1 MPSWNIHIAHA
12 ETLLAREGGIAAAV
26 RDRNAFLLGNVVPD
40 IRVGYM
46 VPGIADPLPYRITH
60 FAKPGHIPKPRE
72 WEFWDTYIVPAFA
85 GAAPSGIVPGPDEV
99 VERVADDR
107 EPISWE
113 ELLGAEARADASA
126 GAGTGPD
133 PEHESALAAAV
144 PCPLFPLQED
154 IERLNRIHYPH
165 RYVGAPPLAEES
177 AGAHAC
183 TKADVAQSLRDML
196 LGIWVHLLADNIWNT
211 RVNEHLDSIGGKPS
225 EEFRIKKQ
233 GDFDWFGKTLGI
245 ASIVRATDRVVE
257 AAARY
262 PQYSISRDEVLYTAG
277 VVHEVVRE
285 NPGDPEHPPYR
296 LLNDEFFSST
306 FEEVAATAERLF
318 NERMAGCLL

>member
-12 ETLLAREGGIAAAV
+12 ETLLAREGGLAASV
-26 RDRNAFLLGNVVPD
+26 CDRNAFLFGNVVPD

-46 VPGIADPLPYRITH
+46 VPGIADPLPYRIAH
-60 FAKPGHIPKPRE
+60 FAKPGHIPKPRA

-85 GAAPSGIVPGPDEV
+85 GAAPSGIVAAPDEV
-99 VERVADDR
+99 VEQV
-107 EPISWE
+107 
-113 ELLGAEARADASA
+113 A
-126 GAGTGPD
+126 GAD
-133 PEHESALAAAV
+133 PSWSESFAGIDLARAV

-154 IERLNRIHYPH
+154 IERLDRIHYPQ

-183 TKADVAQSLRDML
+183 AAADVAQSMRDML

-211 RVNEHLDSIGGKPS
+211 RVNEYLDSIGGKPS

-233 GDFDWFGKTLGI
+233 GDFDWFGKTLAI
-245 ASIVRATDRVVE
+245 SSIVRATDRVV
-257 AAARY
+257 AAAASY
-262 PQYSISRDEVLYTAG
+262 PQYPISRDEVLYTAG
-277 VVHEVVRE
+277 VVHEIVRE

-296 LLNDEFFSST
+296 LLNDDFFTSA
-306 FEEVAATAERLF
+306 FKEVADTAERLF
-318 NERMAGCLL
+318 AERMPHQPAR